1 MTRYLARRL
10 VYLVV
15 QVLLVATIVFLLLR
29 LVPGDPAM
37 AVLGET
43 ASQEQIEAMRHK
55 LGIDQPFVVQY
66 ASWLGGV
73 VQGNLGQS
81 IINGAPVQEQVAQR
95 IRKVL
100 KHIDAERVTLTTD
113 CGLKQL
119 PRTCAIQKLR
129 ALVEGARI
137 VRRELR

>member
-15 QVLLVATIVFLLLR
+15 QVALVATIVFLLLL

-43 ASQEQIEAMRHK
+43 ASQEQVEAMRHK

-66 ASWLGGV
+66 LSWLGGV
-73 VQGNLGQS
+73 AHGDLGQS
-81 IINGAPVQEQVAQR
+81 IINGAPVQGQVAQR
-95 IRKVL
+95 IGN
-100 KHIDAERVTLTTD
+100 TLE
-113 CGLKQL
+113 L
-119 PRTCAIQKLR
+119 
-129 ALVEGARI
+129 ALLARI
-137 VRRELR
+137 EMEEAQGQLLIPVARPTLCVLR

>member
-1 MTRYLARRL
+1 MTAGGYREIMPHYLAAK
-10 VYLVV
+10 VEAY
-15 QVLLVATIVFLLLR
+15 VLDFACREMEDADLLR
-29 LVPGDPAM
+29 QLPSDKKVHAGVID
-37 AVLGET
+37 VRTLE
-43 ASQEQIEAMRHK
+43 IEH
-55 LGIDQPFVVQY
+55 P
-66 ASWLGGV
+66 
-73 VQGNLGQS
+73 
-81 IINGAPVQEQVAQR
+81 EQVAER